1 MKRIVLQDLIR
12 TSCFSFSM
20 SLSTRCEPMKPAPPV
35 TRILRFAC
43 THTQTPTNN
52 QTRSSDRATYTARSS
67 DRIPAKSP
75 GRTWRTGAARASA
88 AGGWCAPRCC
98 CHWPPSAPSR
108 RAPGTHKNA
117 TDPPSPTLRSSQS
130 PKKKKTNTTQTTK
143 SKPPSTPH
151 TRSRSTTTEM
161 DQKKKHG
168 SGGMLTLPLGREG
181 LGGRG
186 EQAWKRRVWIGL
198 DRRRTRKKA
207 SQIWAVFIAAPL
219 LSPPR
224 TTMQA
229 EAARTRTNTHRLLP
243 TGPRSRCPWS
253 IYPTPQLIPPTPK
266 AKRDLQK
273 ERKKTIW
280 WRLIKNDN
288 PCNAVWQVT
297 TASAG
302 WRFQRKQRLAG
313 AGGTP
318 GRWRQLSEPEI
329 WTPDPSTAPN
339 EG

>member
-67 DRIPAKSP
+67 DRIQAKSP

-130 PKKKKTNTTQTTK
+130 QKKNQHHPNHKIE
-143 SKPPSTPH
+143 TPLNPTH
-151 TRSRSTTTEM
+151 AIAIHHHGDGS
-161 DQKKKHG
+161 KKKHG
-168 SGGMLTLPLGREG
+168 TGGMLTLPLGREG
-181 LGGRG
+181 LG
-186 EQAWKRRVWIGL
+186 ERRASLETAGL
-198 DRRRTRKKA
+198 NRIRPEADEEESLPDLSRIYSSTPPLPSSHHDA
-207 SQIWAVFIAAPL
+207 SRSSAH
-219 LSPPR
+219 
-224 TTMQA
+224 THKH
-229 EAARTRTNTHRLLP
+229 THRLLP
-243 TGPRSRCPWS
+243 TGPRSRCP
-253 IYPTPQLIPPTPK
+253 
-266 AKRDLQK
+266 
-273 ERKKTIW
+273 
-280 WRLIKNDN
+280 
-288 PCNAVWQVT
+288 
-297 TASAG
+297 
-302 WRFQRKQRLAG
+302 
-313 AGGTP
+313 
-318 GRWRQLSEPEI
+318 
-329 WTPDPSTAPN
+329 
-339 EG
+339 